1 MSVLNFCTECGW
13 QRIGGAGICQ
23 SCGHPF
29 PDALD
34 GHDVSPK
41 SFGLAVAL
49 CGVFGLAGI
58 HHFYLGNILH
68 GIFDLGLLI
77 AAIYFFSGEDEAMV
91 LFGMLL
97 FLIDIIHSVVVM
109 IYLFIGKTMDGQG
122 RLVMYPGQRR

>member
-1 MSVLNFCTECGW
+1 MSALNFCTECGW
-13 QRIGGAGICQ
+13 QRLAGAGTCH

-29 PDALD
+29 PDAID

-41 SFGLAVAL
+41 SFGLAVTL

-68 GIFDLGLLI
+68 GLFDLGLLI
-77 AAIYFFSGEDEAMV
+77 AAIYFFSSDDEMLV

-97 FLIDIIHSVVVM
+97 LLADIIHSVVVM
-109 IYLFIGKTMDGQG
+109 IYLFIGKTVDGQG